1 MRFATNENVVDQKA
15 AALLKSLRSIKI
27 VYTNKNIFIK
37 ALFMDKEF
45 EVLRGALQDKWTTLN
60 TTADDKHVP
69 QIKRQIKMEKG
80 TIPEY
85 MELVNL
91 QKNSK

>member
-1 MRFATNENVVDQKA
+1 
-15 AALLKSLRSIKI
+15 
-27 VYTNKNIFIK
+27 
-37 ALFMDKEF
+37 MDKEF

-60 TTADDKHVP
+60 TTADYKHVP